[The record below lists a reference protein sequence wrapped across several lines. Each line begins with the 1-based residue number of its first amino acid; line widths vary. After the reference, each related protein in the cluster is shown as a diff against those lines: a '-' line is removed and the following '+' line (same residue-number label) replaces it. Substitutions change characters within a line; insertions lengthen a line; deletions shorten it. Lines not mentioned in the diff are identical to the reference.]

1 MKSVLLTIKHS
12 NLFPRLFKVNKK
24 KLKHNRLF
32 INDKKIRLE
41 DSCFNSTILKF
52 CDFIGV
58 GVPRFCYHDRLYIA
72 GNCRMCMVELKSSLK
87 PVIACSTTLAQRY
100 AHIHY

>member
-72 GNCRMCMVELKSSLK
+72 GNCRMCMVELK
-87 PVIACSTTLAQRY
+87 IM
-100 AHIHY
+100 